1 MSMENLSVMF
11 HPELEMSIVNLV
23 LVRKRVNE
31 QTYRHTRNLKL
42 FKTRVKTYPEYL
54 QKIWE
59 R

>member
-31 QTYRHTRNLKL
+31 HIYRCTRILKL
-42 FKTRVKTYPEYL
+42 SNANVQTSPEYF
-54 QKIWE
+54 QKI
-59 R
+59 